1 MVVVGVT
8 RAASRPVPVRRGSTE
23 RGFRV
28 KNDSCAQ
35 TGATVGT
42 AGVAM
47 ASLLAMQEFESDA
60 QQDRETRRH
69 GEAML
74 DELSELHLALLGA
87 DGPDLGRL
95 AKLVERPVTTS
106 DPGLAGV
113 LRAVRLRAGLELAR
127 RARDASM

>member
-1 MVVVGVT
+1 
-8 RAASRPVPVRRGSTE
+8 
-23 RGFRV
+23 
-28 KNDSCAQ
+28 
-35 TGATVGT
+35 
-42 AGVAM
+42 M
-47 ASLLAMQEFESDA
+47 ASLLAIQEFESDA
-60 QQDRETRRH
+60 QQDREARRH